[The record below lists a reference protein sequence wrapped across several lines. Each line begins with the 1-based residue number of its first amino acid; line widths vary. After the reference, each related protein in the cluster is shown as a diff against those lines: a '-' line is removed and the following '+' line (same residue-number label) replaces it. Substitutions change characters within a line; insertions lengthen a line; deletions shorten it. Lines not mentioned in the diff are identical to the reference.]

1 MYPYPL
7 ENETNDVTLQYK
19 NPLREESHPELAPD
33 FPYKYIDRAFSE
45 KQMGAPWHWHTQLEI
60 FYMEKG
66 DLLYRTPGESMLFLE
81 GTGGLINANVLHRTR
96 IHSGCSAV
104 SQKIHIFSP
113 SFLGEKGSRIY
124 QRYMLPVLQSP
135 QTIFPFSDTE
145 NALVRSSFL
154 LTSDSPGYELKLR
167 EVLSQLV
174 LTCYEDIASQPT
186 IASKQTDHKLL
197 GMIAFI
203 EEHLSEKLSVS
214 DIAGSVYIS
223 ERDCYRRFRSMLD
236 ETPQHFLQS
245 MRLEKAC
252 QLLKETDLPV
262 HEVAARCGMD
272 SSYFS
277 VVFSRSYGQSPS
289 AYRLAG
295 FS

>member
-7 ENETNDVTLQYK
+7 ENEVNDVTLQYK

-33 FPYKYIDRAFSE
+33 FPYKQIDRVFSE

-66 DLLYRTPGESMLFLE
+66 DLLYRTPGESMLFPQ

-96 IHSGCSAV
+96 IHSDCSAV

-113 SFLGEKGSRIY
+113 SFLCEKGSRIY

-135 QTIFPFSDTE
+135 QTIFPFSDTG
-145 NALVRSSFL
+145 NTLVRSSFL
-154 LTSDSPGYELKLR
+154 LTEDTPGYELQLR
-167 EVLSQLV
+167 EALSQLV
-174 LTCYEDIASQPT
+174 LTCCASLSQQQNVPGRQ
-186 IASKQTDHKLL
+186 IDHKLL
-197 GMIAFI
+197 GMIAFV
-203 EEHLSEKLSVS
+203 EEHLDEKLSVQ

-262 HEVAARCGMD
+262 HEIATRCGMD

-277 VVFSRSYGQSPS
+277 AVFSRSFGQSPS